1 MFTAFF
7 FLGSQKA
14 IQLSVMQEQG
24 HLGWDISTVQ
34 RGCLLG
40 IVSTVLDLSFL
51 PSILVFVS

>member
-7 FLGSQKA
+7 FWGSQKA

-24 HLGWDISTVQ
+24 RLGWDISTVQ
-34 RGCLLG
+34 RGRLLG